1 MKTKLKVALAQ
12 LDVQAGH
19 PDINVRK
26 ILSEI
31 SKAKDRGVDIVIFS
45 ELVVSG
51 YLLCDEWENDSF
63 IKDLTDYNEDIRKAS
78 QGIAVIWG
86 NVYADWDKKG
96 EDGRTRKYNAAF
108 IAQNGQWVSNGL
120 FSGHTFKTLMPKYRE
135 FDDERHFY
143 SLTKLSIEKGV
154 PLESLLQPFPLDIKG
169 ETVKLGAIMCE
180 DMWSDD
186 YLVSPT
192 HFLVNNG
199 AEIIAN
205 LSCSPWTWRKN
216 DKRHRVVRSLLKKDP
231 VPFIYCN
238 NVGTQNNGKTIFLF
252 DGNSTIYNSEGTL
265 QAVATDYLEE
275 TLDVVI
281 DEKNPSSISP
291 IILSDKQDITE
302 LYNGLVYGLSH
313 FFSSLSQKK
322 VVIGLSGGVDSAVV
336 AYLLADSLGKENV
349 YGINKPSKFNSAL
362 TKNSAELLAKNLGIH
377 YLIFPIQSSVDLIV
391 KQLLEKSLPVTT
403 LTIENIQA
411 RDRSS
416 RLLAAISSSLEAVF
430 VNNGNKTETALG
442 YCTLYGD
449 VDGAIA
455 PIADIYKSEIYQLA
469 NFINEKESKEI
480 IPQSILDVVPSAE
493 LSADQDVTKG
503 KGDPILYPYH
513 DKLLRSFIE
522 FRFDPEH
529 VLELYLNGTLEK
541 ELKIEQG
548 LVKKYFPSDQ
558 GFIADLEHKWELF
571 KSNIFKRIQAP
582 PIIAVS
588 RRAFGFDLREAQN
601 GVNFTRGYQKLK
613 ISILS

>member
-1 MKTKLKVALAQ
+1 
-12 LDVQAGH
+12 
-19 PDINVRK
+19 
-26 ILSEI
+26 
-31 SKAKDRGVDIVIFS
+31 
-45 ELVVSG
+45 
-51 YLLCDEWENDSF
+51 
-63 IKDLTDYNEDIRKAS
+63 
-78 QGIAVIWG
+78 
-86 NVYADWDKKG
+86 
-96 EDGRTRKYNAAF
+96 
-108 IAQNGQWVSNGL
+108 
-120 FSGHTFKTLMPKYRE
+120 
-135 FDDERHFY
+135 
-143 SLTKLSIEKGV
+143 
-154 PLESLLQPFPLDIKG
+154 
-169 ETVKLGAIMCE
+169 MCE

-349 YGINKPSKFNSAL
+349 YGINMPSKFNSAL

-377 YLIFPIQSSVDLIV
+377 YLIFPIQSSVDLTV

-469 NFINEKESKEI
+469 SFINEKESKEI

-493 LSADQDVTKG
+493 LSTDQDVTKG

-613 ISILS
+613 ISILSWQTL

>member
-143 SLTKLSIEKGV
+143 YLTKLSIEKGV

-349 YGINKPSKFNSAL
+349 YGINMPSKFNSAL

-377 YLIFPIQSSVDLIV
+377 YLIFPIQSSVDLTV

-469 NFINEKESKEI
+469 SFINEKESKEI

>member
-349 YGINKPSKFNSAL
+349 YGINMPSKFNSAL

-377 YLIFPIQSSVDLIV
+377 YLIFPIQSSVDLTV

-469 NFINEKESKEI
+469 SFINEKESKEI